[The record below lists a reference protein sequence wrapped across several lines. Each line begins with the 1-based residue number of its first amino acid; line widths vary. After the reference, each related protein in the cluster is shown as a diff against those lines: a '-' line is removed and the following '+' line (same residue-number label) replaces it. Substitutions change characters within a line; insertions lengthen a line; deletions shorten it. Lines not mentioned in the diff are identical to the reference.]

1 MLTFVL
7 FYTIIMF
14 VTLLYAHAQ
23 VTKIKK
29 CKSNSYRRN
38 SAIYSAK
45 KTRGLAF
52 EPREVQPPIYSMKGE
67 FYDSNGVR
75 QGSATTHS
83 FGFVKNIISGQVK

>member
-1 MLTFVL
+1 
-7 FYTIIMF
+7 MF

-23 VTKIKK
+23 VTKIKNVK
-29 CKSNSYRRN
+29 
-38 SAIYSAK
+38 AIRTEEIRQYIARK